1 MELQQHQAAGLTGG
15 YGLYRSSYNN
25 AGVPGGD
32 AGSGFPG
39 NRGHLGGY
47 PFPPMPG
54 QNSYGYHHLGYPTS
68 QSPGKISLNFHVFVT
83 IKKSVLHGNHV
94 HSWTFSV

>member
-15 YGLYRSSYNN
+15 YGLYRSSYNSP
-25 AGVPGGD
+25 GVPGGD

-39 NRGHLGGY
+39 NRNHLGGY

-68 QSPGKISLNFHVFVT
+68 QSPGIDNSQYSLIIIHDTVRKILIIS
-83 IKKSVLHGNHV
+83 
-94 HSWTFSV
+94 

>member
-15 YGLYRSSYNN
+15 YGLYRSSYNSP
-25 AGVPGGD
+25 GVPGGD

-39 NRGHLGGY
+39 NRNHLGGY

-68 QSPGKISLNFHVFVT
+68 QSPGRDH
-83 IKKSVLHGNHV
+83 LHHLRILATDV
-94 HSWTFSV
+94 IDCERKLLES

>member
-68 QSPGKISLNFHVFVT
+68 QSPGKISLHFLIDF
-83 IKKSVLHGNHV
+83 K
-94 HSWTFSV
+94 